1 MTSLSPVISTADVS
15 WLRGRKR
22 TQTCSSCNSSSRL
35 TEDENW
41 EKETI
46 KVARDAWSSKALED
60 GEWGCGEEA

>member
-1 MTSLSPVISTADVS
+1 MISTADVS
-15 WLRGRKR
+15 WLRGRER
-22 TQTCSSCNSSSRL
+22 AQTGSSCNSSSQL

-46 KVARDAWSSKALED
+46 KVTRDAWSSKVLED